1 MIELA
6 IEYMQLLIFGA
17 PQGNRGAQTN
27 SEKWAFYEARYEKYP
42 TCLYWV
48 TSRGPQNPPS
58 NCAAKSKNK
67 SQRYVRWQ
75 CFIFQLKHLMAP

>member
-17 PQGNRGAQTN
+17 PPQGNRGAQTN

-48 TSRGPQNPPS
+48 TSRGPQNPLLTVLL
-58 NCAAKSKNK
+58 
-67 SQRYVRWQ
+67 SQK
-75 CFIFQLKHLMAP
+75 ISPKHM